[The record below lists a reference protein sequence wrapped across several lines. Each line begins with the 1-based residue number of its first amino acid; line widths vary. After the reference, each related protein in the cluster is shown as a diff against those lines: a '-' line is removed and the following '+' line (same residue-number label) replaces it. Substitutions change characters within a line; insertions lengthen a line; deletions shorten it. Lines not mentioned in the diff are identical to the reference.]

1 MESRIKNWIKF
12 NESQLDMFSGTSYE
26 YPDLKYKNI
35 YLFSPEE
42 IEDQFIDFIDDGWV
56 VTIAY
61 GFNYNSSTNLPDIEL
76 LITKRKVIPVIRVYI
91 HGFSGKS
98 KGGDWLTDS
107 LLSSLDRLEPRFK
120 KITVMDDGGILNPE
134 ELKFEGSSI
143 YIKSENDNPEDDLE
157 IEGSLI
163 IDFTWIK
170 EIELTDK
177 MIFNFYNLEDNFKP
191 EDLTYKGEE
200 VIIGFPVTEIKDWV
214 LDKRSSH
221 LDIVGN
227 PDNLDWS
234 YYDDYDVDDDS
245 FFRYHLDSET
255 KKLLIEKLI
264 GDKFETYQEDYDF
277 LNEFNTIEDL
287 IKYTINPGYQYKSLY
302 RDLGKM
308 LSEEEVYENL
318 KQMYS
323 DYYNEQKMEDDY
335 NVIMTSF
342 HQIVEDVLHTKII
355 EEYQKENKLWYKIK
369 FNFEWLEYEDDA
381 EYIMKEGLNYI
392 ISNWCYKN
400 YDLRELKPYFSDY
413 ASIDGKAFNEE
424 CRKILSNL

>member
-42 IEDQFIDFIDDGWV
+42 IEDYFIDFVDEGWKV
-56 VTIAY
+56 SLYY
-61 GFNYNSSTNLPDIEL
+61 GFHDERFEFEFDSLV
-76 LITKRKVIPVIRVYI
+76 TKRKVLPAIRVYI
-91 HGFSGKS
+91 WDIDRS
-98 KGGDWLTDS
+98 KDAEYLTDS
-107 LLSSLDRLEPRFK
+107 LLSALDRLEPRFK
-120 KITVMDDGGILNPE
+120 KINVFDEGGKLNPE
-134 ELKFEGSSI
+134 DLKFEDSSI
-143 YIKSENDNPEDDLE
+143 FIDDQKIKGN
-157 IEGSLI
+157 LI
-163 IDFTWIK
+163 IDLIWIK

-214 LDKRSSH
+214 LDKRGSSH

-234 YYDDYDVDDDS
+234 YYDDYSVDHDS

-287 IKYTINPGYQYKSLY
+287 IKYTISPGYKYNNLY

-308 LSEEEVYENL
+308 FSEEEVYENL

-335 NVIMTSF
+335 DAIMTSF

-355 EEYQKENKLWYKIK
+355 EEYQKEDNLWYKIK
-369 FNFEWLEYEDDA
+369 FNFEWLEYEDDP

-400 YDLRELKPYFSDY
+400 YDLRELKPHFSDY
-413 ASIDGKAFNEE
+413 ASIDKKAFNEE
-424 CRKILSNL
+424 CREILSNL

>member
-42 IEDQFIDFIDDGWV
+42 IEDQFIDFVDDGWV

-61 GFNYNSSTNLPDIEL
+61 GFYKNTFLDRSDIEF

-177 MIFNFYNLEDNFKP
+177 IIFNFYNLENNFEP

-200 VIIGFPVTEIKDWV
+200 VILGFPVSEIKDWV
-214 LDKRSSH
+214 LDKNSNH
-221 LDIVGN
+221 KDVVGE
-227 PDNLDWS
+227 PDNLDWT

-245 FFRYHLDSET
+245 FLRYHLEPET
-255 KKLLIEKLI
+255 KKILIEKL
-264 GDKFETYQEDYDF
+264 
-277 LNEFNTIEDL
+277 
-287 IKYTINPGYQYKSLY
+287 
-302 RDLGKM
+302 GKM
-308 LSEEEVYENL
+308 FSEEEVYQEL
-318 KQMYS
+318 KQTYS
-323 DYYNEQKMEDDY
+323 DYYNQQKMDDDY
-335 NVIMTSF
+335 DAIMTSF
-342 HQIVEDVLHTKII
+342 YQIVEDVLKTKII
-355 EEYQKENKLWYKIK
+355 EEYQKEDKLWYKIK

>member
-1 MESRIKNWIKF
+1 MKIKNWIKF

-42 IEDQFIDFIDDGWV
+42 IEDYFIDFVDEGWKV
-56 VTIAY
+56 SLYY
-61 GFNYNSSTNLPDIEL
+61 GFHDERFEFEFDSLV
-76 LITKRKVIPVIRVYI
+76 TKRKVLPAIRVYI
-91 HGFSGKS
+91 WDIDRS
-98 KGGDWLTDS
+98 KDAEYLTDS
-107 LLSSLDRLEPRFK
+107 LLSALDRLEPRFK
-120 KITVMDDGGILNPE
+120 KINVFDEGGKLNPE
-134 ELKFEGSSI
+134 DLKFEDSSI
-143 YIKSENDNPEDDLE
+143 FIDDQKIKGN
-157 IEGSLI
+157 LI
-163 IDFTWIK
+163 IDLIWIK

-200 VIIGFPVTEIKDWV
+200 VIFGFPVTEIKDWV
-214 LDKRSSH
+214 LDKRGSSH

-234 YYDDYDVDDDS
+234 YYDDYSVDHDS

-287 IKYTINPGYQYKSLY
+287 IKYTISPGYKYNNLY

-308 LSEEEVYENL
+308 FSEEEVYENL

-335 NVIMTSF
+335 DAIMTSF

-355 EEYQKENKLWYKIK
+355 EEYQKEDNLWYKIK
-369 FNFEWLEYEDDA
+369 FNFEWLEYEDDP

-400 YDLRELKPYFSDY
+400 YDLRELKPHFSDY
-413 ASIDGKAFNEE
+413 ASIDKKAFNEE
-424 CRKILSNL
+424 CREILSNL